1 MAWYMPPKLAL
12 VLRTNNMARILL
24 VDDDDHVR
32 RPVQMNLTRTGHQ
45 VVEARNGRE
54 AMDIY
59 RREQFDVVITDLIM
73 PEQEGLETIQQLK
86 KHNPAVRV
94 IAISGGGRLSANNYL
109 QLAERLGAQRTLA
122 KPFTTEELVKAIA
135 DVMAA

>member
-1 MAWYMPPKLAL
+1 
-12 VLRTNNMARILL
+12 MARILL

-59 RREQFDVVITDLIM
+59 QREKFDVVITDLIM
-73 PEQEGLETIQQLK
+73 PEQEGLETIQLLK
-86 KHNPAVRV
+86 RQNPNVRV
-94 IAISGGGRLSANNYL
+94 IAISGGGRLSADNYL
-109 QLAERLGAQRTLA
+109 QLAEKLGALRTLS
-122 KPFTTEELVKAIA
+122 KPFTTEELVTAIA
-135 DVMAA
+135 EVMAD

>member
-1 MAWYMPPKLAL
+1 MLGNTQK
-12 VLRTNNMARILL
+12 MARILL

-45 VVEARNGRE
+45 VTEARNGRE

-86 KHNPAVRV
+86 RQNPKVKV

-135 DVMAA
+135 EVMEAA

>member
-1 MAWYMPPKLAL
+1 
-12 VLRTNNMARILL
+12 MARILL